1 MPSSWE
7 KPGGFNSPSQSPVE
21 RRTFLFL
28 PQSEA
33 ILGGDA
39 GLGPLSSQEQG
50 TEGHRGWV

>member
-7 KPGGFNSPSQSPVE
+7 KPGGFNSPPQSPVE